1 MVSGGHFLK
10 INTKDSYYSQQIFHT
25 IYLRLKEILPLIL
38 NFIA

>member
-10 INTKDSYYSQQIFHT
+10 INTKDSYYSQIFHT